1 MTAVQILGFIGALLA
16 IGFLADYL
24 FRKIS
29 FPDILILLALG
40 YLIGPVF
47 KIIDPAQ
54 IAPSSQIIASLALV
68 IILFNGGLDLKL
80 APILSS
86 APRTIILVVLGI
98 VASTA
103 AITALA
109 YHLLGWDLMNSLL
122 LGAILSGTS
131 PSIVMPLV
139 NRAKVPEKVSSV
151 LSLESAFD
159 GALVIVIALVILEVI
174 TGGQTGNEAAM
185 VGQAIGIKFAIGVG
199 IGVAAGFLWLW
210 VLTLI
215 EGETFDDILTLAVVF
230 LLYFAVESIDG
241 SGVIFAL
248 VFGLIL
254 GNGVEVANF
263 LHIKRTV
270 EVHDMMKKFHSQMS
284 FLIKTFF
291 FVYLGLMMT
300 FDDLD
305 VVLTGVLLSFA
316 LLFVRYFVVLLTSI
330 GNSTLLKNSGFLT
343 TMLPRGLSA
352 AVVAEVV
359 VAAGIAN
366 ASSYPNIIMIVIVTT
381 VVISALGIPIF
392 ARKLPE
398 EVPAELLEEAPAELA
413 EEQPEPEDNE
423 PPSQMPMSD

>member
-1 MTAVQILGFIGALLA
+1 MTAVQILGFIGTLLA

-24 FRKIS
+24 FRKVS

-47 KIIDPAQ
+47 NIIDPAQ

-80 APILSS
+80 APVLSS

-98 VASTA
+98 AASTA

-109 YHLLGWDLMNSLL
+109 HHFLGWDLMNSLL

-139 NRAKVPEKVSSV
+139 NRAKAPEKVSAI

-159 GALVIVIALVILEVI
+159 GALVIVIALVILQVI
-174 TGGQTGNEAAM
+174 TGGKTGNEAAM
-185 VGQAIGIKFAIGVG
+185 VGQAIGIKFAIGAG
-199 IGVAAGFLWLW
+199 IGAAAGFFWLW

-241 SGVIFAL
+241 SGVFFAL

-270 EVHDMMKKFHSQMS
+270 EIHDMMRKFHSQMS

-291 FVYLGLMMT
+291 FVYLGLMIT
-300 FDDLD
+300 FDELD
-305 VVLTGVLLSFA
+305 VVLIGVILSFA

-330 GNSTLLKNSGFLT
+330 GSGTLLKNSGFLT

-381 VVISALGIPIF
+381 VIISALGIPIF
-392 ARKLPE
+392 ARKTPE
-398 EVPAELLEEAPAELA
+398 EVPAEQVEL
-413 EEQPEPEDNE
+413 EDNE
-423 PPSQMPMSD
+423 PPGQMPMSE

>member
-1 MTAVQILGFIGALLA
+1 MTAVQILGFIGTLLA

-24 FRKIS
+24 FRKVS

-47 KIIDPAQ
+47 NIIDPAQ

-80 APILSS
+80 APVLSS

-98 VASTA
+98 AASTA

-109 YHLLGWDLMNSLL
+109 HHFLGWDLMNSLL

-131 PSIVMPLV
+131 PSIVIPLV
-139 NRAKVPEKVSSV
+139 NRAKAPEKVSAI

-174 TGGQTGNEAAM
+174 TGGKTGNEAAM

-199 IGVAAGFLWLW
+199 IGAAAGLFWLW

-215 EGETFDDILTLAVVF
+215 EGEIFDDILTLAVVF

-263 LHIKRTV
+263 LRIKRTV
-270 EVHDMMKKFHSQMS
+270 EVHDMMRKFHSQMS

-291 FVYLGLMMT
+291 FVYLGLMIS

-305 VVLTGVLLSFA
+305 VVLIGVILSFA
-316 LLFVRYFVVLLTSI
+316 LLFVRYIVVLLTSI
-330 GNSTLLKNSGFLT
+330 GSGTLLKNSGFLT

-381 VVISALGIPIF
+381 VIISALGIPIF
-392 ARKLPE
+392 ARKAP
-398 EVPAELLEEAPAELA
+398 EEAPA
-413 EEQPEPEDNE
+413 EPEDNE
-423 PPSQMPMSD
+423 PPGQMPMSD